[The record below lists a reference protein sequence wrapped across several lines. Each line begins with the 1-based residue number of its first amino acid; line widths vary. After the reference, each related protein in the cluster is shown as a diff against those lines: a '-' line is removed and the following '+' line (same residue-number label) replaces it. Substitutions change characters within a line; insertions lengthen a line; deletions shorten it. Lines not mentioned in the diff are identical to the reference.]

1 MKTLYISFYIAAADN
16 EETLKAFITRS
27 KKLCKAWESTLLL
40 MTKFP
45 ETKIRTNN
53 QTLAHFQQRVRSGM
67 KTMFNSSV
75 YEGFIPATNYSKNL
89 SKVLFYHN
97 VCF

>member
-1 MKTLYISFYIAAADN
+1 M
-16 EETLKAFITRS
+16 
-27 KKLCKAWESTLLL
+27 

-53 QTLAHFQQRVRSGM
+53 QTLSDFQQRVRTGM

-75 YEGFIPATNYSKNL
+75 YEGYIPATNYSKNL
-89 SKVLFYHN
+89 SKVSFLSSYGF
-97 VCF
+97 